1 MSEMTVKLCINGPIF
16 TGKSAH
22 SQSLKQKY
30 PELLVLEAEQVLK
43 EALIISD
50 PVRKEEEAN
59 IDPKKKKEPPKKGQ
73 QEDAYT
79 LLTQEYEG
87 TEFYRLSARV
97 REDIIRERETARLN
111 KSGHLVGMSLDKSQE
126 GDDKQAGVLKLNE
139 AWKLITPQNMVKL
152 LVCRIKLNSEKY
164 KKTEEEKEEEMRK
177 QIIREREIN

>member
-1 MSEMTVKLCINGPIF
+1 M
-16 TGKSAH
+16 
-22 SQSLKQKY
+22 
-30 PELLVLEAEQVLK
+30 LEAEQVLK

-126 GDDKQAGVLKLNE
+126 GDDK
-139 AWKLITPQNMVKL
+139 
-152 LVCRIKLNSEKY
+152 
-164 KKTEEEKEEEMRK
+164 
-177 QIIREREIN
+177 